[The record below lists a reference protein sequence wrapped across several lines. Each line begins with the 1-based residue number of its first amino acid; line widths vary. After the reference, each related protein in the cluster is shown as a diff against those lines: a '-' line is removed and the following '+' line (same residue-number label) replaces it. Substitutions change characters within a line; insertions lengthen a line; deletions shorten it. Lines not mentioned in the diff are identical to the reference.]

1 MDKEISEDRYFEM
14 LGAVPPIYFT
24 TLNGDHFKGSFA
36 LGEASSHINTP
47 NGVKEAYLAF
57 YKVGDKYYEVDGLI
71 YFTQPLTAIRTSVV
85 SKKIVKVEEVI
96 PTIPSIE
103 ISRYTLKSNKRIEFL
118 QVGISYDVIV
128 IDTLTGD
135 RDEYPITTDQTTAA
149 KNYIEAIGKYGE
161 SKVISKGAFTKWLE
175 KNELNIDGLVQYAE
189 ENGVTM
195 DEVFAKGGKAN
206 PKKGHL
212 LDKFVSGSE
221 EKPVTQNPVTP
232 PKVVNTEGVD
242 VFYNPDIYVEEKD
255 YVLGGFTIEEIGG
268 IKVVG
273 DNGVLSKA
281 KLDRVFRDRII
292 SKIESFKASIKT
304 NLKNKD
310 TSVYS
315 VSERIND
322 DLTNLFD
329 SVGITLQDSRIEED
343 GVYDNEYLVDEIMQH
358 PSYILWRSR
367 IETRISNDYSNA
379 APTPLISNKPNP
391 ISTEDAQ
398 ELTKNVTLQ
407 QIIEQLSN
415 ITENP
420 DEH

>member
-1 MDKEISEDRYFEM
+1 ME
-14 LGAVPPIYFT
+14 
-24 TLNGDHFKGSFA
+24 
-36 LGEASSHINTP
+36 
-47 NGVKEAYLAF
+47 
-57 YKVGDKYYEVDGLI
+57 
-71 YFTQPLTAIRTSVV
+71 
-85 SKKIVKVEEVI
+85 
-96 PTIPSIE
+96 E
-103 ISRYTLKSNKRIEFL
+103 ISRYTLKSNKQIKLL
-118 QVGISYDVIV
+118 QEGDSYEVIV

-206 PKKGHL
+206 QKKGHL

-232 PKVVNTEGVD
+232 KVLNTEGVD

-255 YVLGGFTIEEIGG
+255 YVLGGFTIEEIEG

-322 DLTNLFD
+322 DLTTLFD
-329 SVGITLQDSRIEED
+329 SVGITLQDSHIEEE
-343 GVYDNEYLVDEIMQH
+343 GVYDNEYLADEIMQH
-358 PSYILWRSR
+358 PAYVLWRSR
-367 IETRISNDYSNA
+367 ITTRISNDYSNA
-379 APTPLISNKPNP
+379 HPTPLISNKPNP
-391 ISTEDAQ
+391 IPMEDAQ

-415 ITENP
+415 IIENP